1 MVIALSNEGMCRRRG
16 AAAAAAAVADLG
28 PGLGLPRKLLNRE
41 GAIDG
46 GTVTVQYV

>member
-1 MVIALSNEGMCRRRG
+1 MVRALSNEGMCRRRG
-16 AAAAAAAVADLG
+16 AAAAVAAVDLG